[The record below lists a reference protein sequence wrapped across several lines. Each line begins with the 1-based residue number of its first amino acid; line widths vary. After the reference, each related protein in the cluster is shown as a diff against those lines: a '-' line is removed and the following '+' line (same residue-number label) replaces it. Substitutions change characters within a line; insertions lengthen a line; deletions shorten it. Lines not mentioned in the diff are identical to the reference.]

1 MAPGGPWAGPG
12 RSGRSG
18 DDQEARE
25 AARKVKRGVSRN
37 QPGSAITRVRR
48 KLYCEDR
55 VLLHSKKILGWV
67 ILTLNFGTS
76 ALVSTTKY

>member
-18 DDQEARE
+18 DEQEARE

-37 QPGSAITRVRR
+37 QPGSAITRGQIH
-48 KLYCEDR
+48 LYSVMIEVCC
-55 VLLHSKKILGWV
+55 L
-67 ILTLNFGTS
+67 
-76 ALVSTTKY
+76 